1 MIRMT
6 NKVQSTLRHSKATL
20 FYKKQRKG
28 STCFGKMK
36 IGRSSKNNIRNLPR
50 KSTLTI
56 LSPLHFNPWKFFTIT
71 TSAIL
76 DSSIRNVNNN
86 SVKVVCNKRTRKQT
100 RYTSCSDLSLRF
112 SFISSYT
119 KVKINVIRQERAS
132 DNRNRNDKSTIHP
145 CLSRDR
151 RILSVNKCF
160 SHRCHD

>member
-1 MIRMT
+1 M
-6 NKVQSTLRHSKATL
+6 
-20 FYKKQRKG
+20 
-28 STCFGKMK
+28 CFGKMK

-86 SVKVVCNKRTRKQT
+86 NVKVVCNKRTRKQT
-100 RYTSCSDLSLRF
+100 RYTSCSDPSLRF

-132 DNRNRNDKSTIHP
+132 DNRNNVTTNPRFTP
-145 CLSRDR
+145 RDR

-160 SHRCHD
+160 SHRCHDE